1 MNKATVVRELTC
13 EDQDPRV
20 KQLLVKLE
28 PPYKGFEYAV
38 VSASS
43 KAQNMFGTRSEV
55 MVFPSTEDG
64 TILDWRGLAECGNT
78 LEHAVPLMDMG
89 YSLRKLKT

>member
-28 PPYKGFEYAV
+28 PPHKGFEYAV

-43 KAQNMFGTRSEV
+43 KALHMSGTRCEV
-55 MVFPSTEDG
+55 MVFGATKSGDIYHEAV
-64 TILDWRGLAECGNT
+64 LAEKANT
-78 LEHAVPLMDMG
+78 LEHSWPLMDMG
-89 YSLRKLKT
+89 YSLRKG

>member
-20 KQLLVKLE
+20 KQLLVKLS
-28 PPYKGFEYAV
+28 PPYEGFEYAV

-43 KAQNMFGTRSEV
+43 KAHHMFGTRSEV
-55 MVFPSTEDG
+55 MVFGATE
-64 TILDWRGLAECGNT
+64 RGDIHYPAVLAESANT
-78 LEHAVPLMDMG
+78 LEHARPLMDMG
-89 YSLRKLKT
+89 YSLRMVQ

>member
-20 KQLLVKLE
+20 KQLLVKLK

-43 KAQNMFGTRSEV
+43 KALHMSGTRCEV
-55 MVFPSTEDG
+55 LVFPAMEDG
-64 TILDWRGLAECGNT
+64 TILDWMELAGCRDT
-78 LEHAVPLMDMG
+78 LEHALPLMDMG
-89 YSLRKLKT
+89 YSLHKA

>member
-43 KAQNMFGTRSEV
+43 KALHMWGTRSEV
-55 MVFPSTEDG
+55 MVFPALETG
-64 TILDWRGLAECGNT
+64 MVLHHYPLAECGNT
-78 LEHAVPLMDMG
+78 LEHARPLMDMG
-89 YSLRKLKT
+89 YSLRKS